1 MFIYFNS
8 VIKRLTFCLL
18 VGLCILKGMIYV
30 VGLPT
35 ILCHNHV
42 QSSLAILSPSQLE
55 SYTSRELQIDKFYDD
70 KNNDH

>member
-30 VGLPT
+30 VAL
-35 ILCHNHV
+35 
-42 QSSLAILSPSQLE
+42 SLQLQAILVK
-55 SYTSRELQIDKFYDD
+55 I
-70 KNNDH
+70 